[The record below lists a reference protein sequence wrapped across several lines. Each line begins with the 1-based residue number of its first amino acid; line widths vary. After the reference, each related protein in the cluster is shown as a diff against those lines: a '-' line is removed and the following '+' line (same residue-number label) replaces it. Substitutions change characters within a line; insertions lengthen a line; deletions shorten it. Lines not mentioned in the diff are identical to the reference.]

1 MQIFITFYLLCSP
14 ALELAINKLT
24 SAGRTVNRWLRQ
36 VTRETRA
43 WISQTVDWSCDDCL
57 QAFADVTDT
66 FRQLTNISVDM
77 YTEAVA
83 QVKTSSSNMSSF
95 NIHVVMRNSCIHD
108 CTSHVHVHVRAQ
120 NTITKL
126 AIGKII

>member
-1 MQIFITFYLLCSP
+1 MQIFITFYFLCSP

-24 SAGRTVNRWLRQ
+24 STGRTVNRWLRQ

-83 QVKTSSSNMSSF
+83 QVKTSSSKMSSCS
-95 NIHVVMRNSCIHD
+95 IVMRNW
-108 CTSHVHVHVRAQ
+108 CTHVQVMYMYEYR
-120 NTITKL
+120 L
-126 AIGKII
+126 P